1 MTMSSIYNFKLGKQS
16 RQSVSPKTSK
26 KKTLPLPMDSRTL
39 DKMRSEYK
47 KKVFD
52 REREL
57 EAAVR
62 IFPPVKTK
70 TAVLSVR

>member
-1 MTMSSIYNFKLGKQS
+1 
-16 RQSVSPKTSK
+16 
-26 KKTLPLPMDSRTL
+26 MDSRTL